1 VRPFVLL
8 LLLVGCV
15 PLPVYAVQRNARVP
29 HAAVPLRTGQ
39 PLAGP
44 VEVTV
49 GASNAGDL
57 QQTSPGHRQS
67 ADEIPTRQ
75 GRAGMRFR
83 LGGRGELALIHEHG
97 FDSSSRQIDPTQAPV
112 GDGDVFGSGAA
123 GRYAIELAPELSLG
137 VDLEVLGWHVP
148 WVEFRTCVQ
157 NCPPD
162 SMTTVEHGADTVT
175 TVGFGLTPSYKTGR
189 ATAFGGVFVRNHPTI
204 TRKGTEVFDDIDGDG
219 DVEGGPANW
228 LVHAGVAYELGSGV
242 SALLLVHQDLTR
254 DPVAYGPGVGL
265 ALSASLR

>member
-8 LLLVGCV
+8 VVLVGCV

-57 QQTSPGHRQS
+57 QQASAGNHQS

-75 GRAGMRFR
+75 GRAELRFR
-83 LGGRGELALIHEHG
+83 LGQRGELALIHEHG
-97 FDSSSRQIDPTQAPV
+97 FDGSSRQIDPTQAPV
-112 GDGDVFGSGAA
+112 GNGDVFGTGFA
-123 GRYAIELAPELSLG
+123 GRYAIELAPEWSLG
-137 VDLEVLGWHVP
+137 VELEMLGWHVP
-148 WVEFRTCVQ
+148 WVEFRTCVE
-157 NCPPD
+157 NCPPNP
-162 SMTTVEHGADTVT
+162 MTTVEHGADTVAT
-175 TVGFGLTPSYKTGR
+175 IGFGLTPSYKTGPF
-189 ATAFGGVFVRNHPTI
+189 TAFGGLFVRNHPTI
-204 TRKGTEVFDDIDGDG
+204 TRKDKEVFDDIDGDG
-219 DVEGGPANW
+219 DVEGGPAN
-228 LVHAGVAYELGSGV
+228 LLLHAGFAYELGGGV
-242 SALLLVHQDLTR
+242 SALVLVHQDVTR